1 MTQMTPK
8 QRLLAALIGTPPDRL
23 PATTHHI
30 MPYYLDRFLPGK
42 SDQDFFD
49 EFGLD
54 PITWSV
60 PHKPAPDSADYPD
73 PLQGPPGFLESRRVA
88 NDNWRVYAEPFAGRH
103 AASGPRALSKEP
115 PTRSSPV
122 AGEDAGGDRRKL
134 TRYRFVTPAGA
145 LSMVLEDAEYTCW
158 VVEPLI
164 KQKRDIDLI
173 GRYVT
178 TPRCDV
184 EALNRTADE
193 FGERGLVRGHICCF
207 DVFGQPGCWQDAAC
221 LVGAQSLILAAH
233 DDPGWVDELLRILQR
248 RKLAFIESLAGARYD
263 ILELGGGDAS
273 ASVISPRL
281 FDRFVAPYDAPLIEA
296 AHRAGQSIVYH
307 LCGRIMPMLDGVLDM
322 GVDAIETFTPAGMGG
337 DADLARAKA
346 RIGGRASMIG
356 GFDQLHFFMG
366 CDPEAARAE
375 VRRCF
380 RDAGQDGRY
389 ILSPSDHFFAARP
402 ELLRAF
408 AEEAKTCTY

>member
-1 MTQMTPK
+1 MAEMTSK
-8 QRLLAALIGTPPDRL
+8 QRLLAALTGKMPDRL
-23 PATTHHI
+23 PVTTHHV
-30 MPYYLDRFLPGK
+30 MPYYLDRFLPGR

-54 PITWSV
+54 AITWSV

-73 PLQGPPGFLESRRVA
+73 PLQGKPGFLESRRVA
-88 NDNWRVYAEPFAGRH
+88 NDNWRVYAEDVGGSGR
-103 AASGPRALSKEP
+103 
-115 PTRSSPV
+115 T
-122 AGEDAGGDRRKL
+122 L
-134 TRYRFVTPAGA
+134 TRYRFVTPAGS
-145 LSMVLEDAEYTCW
+145 LSMVLEDAEYTSW

-164 KQKRDIDLI
+164 KQKGDIDLI

-178 TPRCDV
+178 APRCDV
-184 EALNRTADE
+184 EALNQTADA

-233 DDPGWVDELLRILQR
+233 DDPEWVDELLRILQR

-263 ILELGGGDAS
+263 ILELGGGDGS

-281 FDRFVAPYDAPLIEA
+281 FDRFVAPYDAPLVEA
-296 AHRAGQSIVYH
+296 AHRAGQRIVYH
-307 LCGRIMPMLDGVLDM
+307 LCGRIMPMLDRVLDM

-346 RIGGRASMIG
+346 RVGGRASMIG
-356 GFDQLHFFMG
+356 GFDQLQFFME
-366 CDPEAARAE
+366 CDPVATRAE

-380 RDAGQDGRY
+380 REAGQGGRY

-402 ELLRAF
+402 ELLRVF
-408 AEEAKTCTY
+408 AEEARACVY